1 MFLNDDFL
9 LRTPMARRLY
19 HEVAA
24 LQPIIDYHNH
34 LPPADVAGDRRFGN
48 LHEIWLEGDHYKWRA
63 MRANGV
69 AEEFCT
75 GKAEPY
81 GKFLAFAGT
90 VPHTLRNPL
99 FHWCALELK
108 RYFGIDEILTP
119 ATAPEIWM
127 QANARLRQPDRT
139 VRGILDEFHVDV
151 ICTTDDPADDLEHHR
166 VVAESGGRTQMLP
179 TFRPDALMRMG
190 NVDVWNRYVDRL
202 GAAAGMETGTLYG
215 AMAALEARHEFFH
228 QRGCRLSDHGLTQ
241 LPGIYGTEESAAA
254 VFAKARRGELPS
266 AAEQEEFAAFLMVR
280 SGELDAAKGW
290 VKQLHLGAY
299 RNGSSRAFRTLGPDT
314 GFDSIGDY
322 PQVERL
328 GRYLDALDSG
338 GSLPKMVIY
347 NLNPADNYAVAAM
360 CGNFMDGRTAGKIQF
375 GSGWWFLDQKE
386 GMEWQINA
394 LSNLGLLSHWVG
406 MLTDSRSF
414 MSFCRHEYFRRIF
427 CNVLGEDA
435 ARGEVP
441 DDFELLRV
449 LVERVCHGNA
459 QRFFGFMNGPLFA

>member
-202 GAAAGMETGTLYG
+202 GAAA
-215 AMAALEARHEFFH
+215 AMA
-228 QRGCRLSDHGLTQ
+228 
-241 LPGIYGTEESAAA
+241 P
-254 VFAKARRGELPS
+254 
-266 AAEQEEFAAFLMVR
+266 
-280 SGELDAAKGW
+280 
-290 VKQLHLGAY
+290 
-299 RNGSSRAFRTLGPDT
+299 
-314 GFDSIGDY
+314 
-322 PQVERL
+322 
-328 GRYLDALDSG
+328 
-338 GSLPKMVIY
+338 
-347 NLNPADNYAVAAM
+347 
-360 CGNFMDGRTAGKIQF
+360 
-375 GSGWWFLDQKE
+375 
-386 GMEWQINA
+386 
-394 LSNLGLLSHWVG
+394 
-406 MLTDSRSF
+406 
-414 MSFCRHEYFRRIF
+414 
-427 CNVLGEDA
+427 
-435 ARGEVP
+435 
-441 DDFELLRV
+441 
-449 LVERVCHGNA
+449 
-459 QRFFGFMNGPLFA
+459 